1 MASMNKVFIMG
12 RLGFDPETR
21 YTSGQTAVT
30 TLRIAT
36 SESWVKDGQ
45 RQEQTEWHRVVVWG
59 KQAEN
64 CAKYLA
70 KGRQVFV
77 EGRLQTRAW
86 DDKTGQKRYT
96 TEINASS
103 VQFIGGGANASGPT
117 ATAGHHD
124 GGEYQEPRFQQESRF
139 PQADNHGAPLS
150 YGGGSSHDSAVNFDD
165 IPF

>member
-12 RLGFDPETR
+12 RLGFDPEMR
-21 YTSGQTAVT
+21 YTPNQTAVA

-36 SESWVKDGQ
+36 TESWTRDGQ
-45 RQEQTEWHRVVVWG
+45 RQEQTEWHRVVVWSR
-59 KQAEN
+59 QAEN

-96 TEINASS
+96 TEIIANM
-103 VQFIGGGANASGPT
+103 VHFIGPNTATTSTSGP
-117 ATAGHHD
+117 HD
-124 GGEYQEPRFQQESRF
+124 EERPESRF
-139 PQADNHGAPLS
+139 PHAESGNGNGDFPPPPS
-150 YGGGSSHDSAVNFDD
+150 YGSGSSNEAAVNFDD